1 MDSYI
6 NQENLN
12 PIKQH
17 ILIKFTPS
25 KIVLEITNEK
35 SVMVDYDHIVYLNSS
50 ITNKNFF
57 CLAYLNNNTNNKY
70 EINGLVLYSKD
81 GSHIDDTIREY
92 ALKISTE
99 LNGINTKRV
108 SVSQHTCILCPMQ
121 QYIEL
126 CQYLNT
132 FQGNDEKIYQILNEK
147 INHNLEKNDQNYLLD
162 CLNEQNL
169 NINSYAELANTN
181 QLLVALIQKL
191 CKSKHNQHILNNFNP
206 DYRLANDQ
214 KEFSF
219 FLMKNN
225 FSSKQSLKIDNNNEN
240 ISETNNLQPLQPILP
255 YKKRNKT
262 QRSNTIETSQCVD
275 SFDKNLLLKKSNN
288 NNNINNLNDL
298 FIFANKKKPLTNHH
312 QTNMF
317 TLNSK
322 IDSSI
327 RRYIFSKIVGTPNN
341 LFINNAKPAFET
353 KQEQQQQQIQQRFL
367 NKYDAIQLWKKVI
380 SEQILLIKMQ
390 KENKRLREKALFKN
404 LNNDLTNRF
413 CYLEI
418 TPCLNEVDKIWQSK
432 LEQETNV
439 SVEEIKEII
448 SKGIPQ
454 SKRGDVWF
462 WLMKQFK
469 LKRNKQQQQQL
480 FNSKLKLEL
489 NYQDL
494 LKQYSIHQHSI
505 LLDLGRTFPNHPNF
519 MYQTNENE
527 NKQCSMKF
535 GLGQLALFNVLKAYS
550 LLDQE
555 VGYCQGLS
563 FVAGFLLIQGL
574 IS

>member
-353 KQEQQQQQIQQRFL
+353 KQEQQQL
-367 NKYDAIQLWKKVI
+367 QL
-380 SEQILLIKMQ
+380 
-390 KENKRLREKALFKN
+390 
-404 LNNDLTNRF
+404 
-413 CYLEI
+413 
-418 TPCLNEVDKIWQSK
+418 
-432 LEQETNV
+432 
-439 SVEEIKEII
+439 
-448 SKGIPQ
+448 
-454 SKRGDVWF
+454 
-462 WLMKQFK
+462 
-469 LKRNKQQQQQL
+469 QQQQQQQQQQSITNL
-480 FNSKLKLEL
+480 QNKDSA
-489 NYQDL
+489 NYQNFNYISSNGAGGLVSNLIGPQSYFSTKDKNNISMLSSSTTDSNTMEVIIENNSNVNNRNLISTRKQNGVLNGNNSLLNIVPPGQVVPISNTTTTTTTTIKTNSFEQINAAAKLQADSQPSADL
-494 LKQYSIHQHSI
+494 TDSNAKRLTQGIAAIAAQ
-505 LLDLGRTFPNHPNF
+505 R
-519 MYQTNENE
+519 
-527 NKQCSMKF
+527 
-535 GLGQLALFNVLKAYS
+535 KAYQHQQS
-550 LLDQE
+550 
-555 VGYCQGLS
+555 
-563 FVAGFLLIQGL
+563 
-574 IS
+574 